1 MVTFI
6 QSKATSN
13 AGARA
18 SEAGACDPQ
27 WQGPAP
33 SMWQSAHSRAVQR
46 GAGKEANERTNA
58 KEKNAHNR
66 K

>member
-18 SEAGACDPQ
+18 SEPVACDPQ
-27 WQGPAP
+27 WQPRLFDVAECP
-33 SMWQSAHSRAVQR
+33 LQSSAEGQ
-46 GAGKEANERTNA
+46 KKKRTNA
-58 KEKNAHNR
+58 KEKNAYNR